1 MPRLPAH
8 VAGRVRARARA
19 RVRVRVRVRVG
30 VRVRV
35 RVRARIRVKVRVRV
49 RVRVRARVG
58 VLTISTRWFSLTVEA
73 LRVVLLS
80 LRLVPGQ
87 GEFTLG

>member
-1 MPRLPAH
+1 MPQHFGHFGRIWAH
-8 VAGRVRARARA
+8 GGAKVQDWKGTAVLVVDEV
-19 RVRVRVRVRVG
+19 RVRVRVRVRF
-30 VRVRV
+30 
-35 RVRARIRVKVRVRV
+35 RV